1 MTGGIRVF
9 FAKKICSDKNHWR
22 VAKLVVNQDVTQ
34 YDLKKRKLVALPH
47 PYDYEVHWAIVWSI
61 GRQLLQYSSFVAQ
74 EEIYPNHA

>member
-1 MTGGIRVF
+1 M
-9 FAKKICSDKNHWR
+9 
-22 VAKLVVNQDVTQ
+22 VNQDVTQ

-74 EEIYPNHA
+74 EEIYLNHA